1 MEFVVLGEEVFDN
14 TICANPPGPKPDIS
28 MCPKRSIECGPPIV
42 NEVDVF
48 PMSMFA
54 LKQIILWNLTF

>member
-14 TICANPPGPKPDIS
+14 IIYANPPDPKPDIS
-28 MCPKRSIECGPPIV
+28 MCPKKSIECGPPIV
-42 NEVDVF
+42 NEVYFF

-54 LKQIILWNLTF
+54 LKQIILWNMSF

>member
-14 TICANPPGPKPDIS
+14 IIYANPPDPKPDIS
-28 MCPKRSIECGPPIV
+28 MCPKRSIECGPQNI

-54 LKQIILWNLTF
+54 LKQIILLNLSF